1 MKYSEQVKQLVEAVA
16 DFDTKCTL
24 AGAYN
29 SRNLALVGIHKG
41 VRSLLI
47 YRDWMERYPDTI
59 VDNIHELMQDDEF
72 RFLGTGDYVY
82 KVSAGEYVCLRTYTV
97 HKIESDAAMLCHIG
111 AGEFSEMPY
120 KGAVIEDGSMGIE
133 DAAIADA
140 AAFSMGV
147 DKEVADV

>member
-16 DFDTKCTL
+16 DFDTRCTL
-24 AGAYN
+24 TGAYN
-29 SRNLALVGIHKG
+29 SRNLALVGIRKG

-59 VDNIHELMQDDEF
+59 ADNIHELVQDDEF
-72 RFLGTGDYVY
+72 KLLGTGDYVY
-82 KVSAGEYVCLRTYTV
+82 RVGTNEYVCLRTYTV
-97 HKIESDAAMLCHIG
+97 HKIESDSTMLCHVG
-111 AGEFSEMPY
+111 VGEFSEMPY

-147 DKEVADV
+147 DKEVSDV